1 MCYTAEQKDLIGA
14 MIGANFMGR
23 NLSPALRNSFI
34 QAYRDLESD
43 ELSSDDLRLIKSA
56 LELITPQSCQSC
68 SKEGYRDMVEL
79 LAATRCL
86 LAQSTSERCSA

>member
-1 MCYTAEQKDLIGA
+1 MCYTVEQKDLIGA

-23 NLSPALRNSFI
+23 NLSPVLRNGFI

-68 SKEGYRDMVEL
+68 SKEGYRDMVEV
-79 LAATRCL
+79 LAATRCM
-86 LAQSTSERCSA
+86 LAESMSEKCFS

>member
-23 NLSPALRNSFI
+23 NLSPALRNNFI

-43 ELSSDDLRLIKSA
+43 ELSSDDLRLIKK
-56 LELITPQSCQSC
+56 C
-68 SKEGYRDMVEL
+68 S
-79 LAATRCL
+79 
-86 LAQSTSERCSA
+86 

>member
-56 LELITPQSCQSC
+56 LELITPQSCQTC
-68 SKEGYRDMVEL
+68 SMEGYRDMVEV
-79 LAATRCL
+79 LAATRCM
-86 LAQSTSERCSA
+86 LAESM

>member
-23 NLSPALRNSFI
+23 NLSPTLRNSFN

-56 LELITPQSCQSC
+56 LELITPQSCQTC
-68 SKEGYRDMVEL
+68 SMEGYRDMVEV
-79 LAATRCL
+79 LAATRCM
-86 LAQSTSERCSA
+86 LAESM

>member
-23 NLSPALRNSFI
+23 NLSPALCNSFI

-56 LELITPQSCQSC
+56 LELITPQSCQTC
-68 SKEGYRDMVEL
+68 SMEGYRDMVEV
-79 LAATRCL
+79 LAATRCM
-86 LAQSTSERCSA
+86 LAESM

>member
-34 QAYRDLESD
+34 QAYRDLESN
-43 ELSSDDLRLIKSA
+43 ELSSDDLRLIRSA
-56 LELITPQSCQSC
+56 LELITPKSCQTC
-68 SKEGYRDMVEL
+68 SMEGYRDMVEV
-79 LAATRCL
+79 LAATRCM
-86 LAQSTSERCSA
+86 LAESM